1 MTESNALPMPSHPAG
16 SRRHYQTDGRERVL
30 LVLAL
35 GLGFL
40 TADLCLAMWY
50 GVPALGV
57 TLLVLLWEG
66 TLLWYARE
74 GTGLPEKAKRGA
86 GLGLTVAVLGTVA
99 VRELALAAERPRSA
113 GPAGPANV
121 SALRSGTAGVELSA
135 YAGRAGL
142 PAPGRPVRTARRS
155 FPTALV
161 QETGAGPPAALHPA
175 WTVLCDPAADAG
187 GAPSGL
193 CGRAVRP
200 ADGGDARFLY
210 EHFGSL
216 LGRLGAGLFL
226 APFLFSLLY
235 FLRRGRHERPG
246 GQEGTFVVD
255 PALPVTVLL
264 PWTSSMSCCRGA
276 VRCPLGGAPIWRR
289 QESAMRSM
297 PAAGFSSLYGCP
309 VSTWRWWWRRSTAAE
324 RESCGWWS
332 GPSLRGWSPSPA
344 SCWSPRPGA

>member
-86 GLGLTVAVLGTVA
+86 GLGLTVAVVLLGLCFSLCVSWLWLLNA
-99 VRELALAAERPRSA
+99 LALLALLVLQMFQLFGPARRAWSSPLMLAERGFLLLDGLFGQLGAPFQ
-113 GPAGPANV
+113 
-121 SALRSGTAGVELSA
+121 LLLSRKRER
-135 YAGRAGL
+135 GRRRLCILLGL
-142 PAPGRPVRTARRS
+142 CCVIPLLMLVAPLLAS
-155 FPTALV
+155 
-161 QETGAGPPAALHPA
+161 
-175 WTVLCDPAADAG
+175 ADALFDRLT
-187 GAPSGL
+187 AETL
-193 CGRAVRP
+193 
-200 ADGGDARFLY
+200 RFLY

-216 LGRLGAGLFL
+216 LGRLVLGLFL

-235 FLRRGRHERPG
+235 FLRRGEARATG
-246 GQEGTFVVD
+246 AGQEGTFVVD

-264 PWTSSMSCCRGA
+264 PLDLLYVLFAAVQSAALFRGSAYLEAAGISYAEYARSGFFQLVWVSCCKRAHFSQKTHVFRQCA
-276 VRCPLGGAPIWRR
+276 VLA
-289 QESAMRSM
+289 
-297 PAAGFSSLYGCP
+297 
-309 VSTWRWWWRRSTAAE
+309 
-324 RESCGWWS
+324 
-332 GPSLRGWSPSPA
+332 
-344 SCWSPRPGA
+344 